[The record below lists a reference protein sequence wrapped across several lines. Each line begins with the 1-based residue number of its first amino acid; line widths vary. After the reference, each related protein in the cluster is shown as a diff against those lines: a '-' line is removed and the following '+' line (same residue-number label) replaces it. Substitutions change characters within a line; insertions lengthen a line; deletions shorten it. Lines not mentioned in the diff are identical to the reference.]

1 MSIFNQDLW
10 SKNHFENAK
19 TGDERRTQ
27 RLVET
32 AADMAR
38 CSGKSI
44 ALSCQGD
51 EAKQEGAYRLI
62 RNDKVAPET
71 IRCSGFDYTAEQAQS
86 YSEILAVDDTTSL
99 SYKHQVASELGKLG
113 SVKDKARGW
122 WVHSTLLL
130 DSYTTKTIGLIHQ
143 YWWCRPDNPEDADE
157 KESGKWADASHFCR
171 QRLGDTM
178 SRVISVCDREADIQ
192 SYLQDKQAH
201 NERFVVRAKHNRKI
215 IGSESPLFEHL
226 ESQPELGAYAI
237 DIPQKGMKD
246 SKGKAIN
253 RVARKAKLTV
263 KVATVTLK
271 TQDEMKP
278 INVVYAQEKTSKK
291 EVEPLR
297 WVLLTTEPVDTLSQ
311 ALRVIDIYT
320 ARWRVEDFH
329 KAWKTGAGAE
339 RQRMTEPKNLERAVS
354 ILAFIGVRLLQLREA
369 ITIPYYL
376 RKKGLIEAAN
386 ELENQSCDTVFEE
399 DEWKLLMKM
408 KKPRGWNGKDTPS
421 LKWAY
426 QSLAKLGGFTDTKRT
441 GIAGWET
448 IWEGWD
454 TLQSYVV
461 GYRVAKEMLADG
473 EML

>member
-143 YWWCRPDNPEDADE
+143 YWWCRPNNPEEADE

-226 ESQPELGAYAI
+226 ESQPELGAYTI

>member
-1 MSIFNQDLW
+1 MSIFNPEQW
-10 SKNHFENAK
+10 SKNHFEQAN
-19 TGDERRTQ
+19 TGDCRRTK
-27 RLVET
+27 RLVDT
-32 AADMAR
+32 ASDMAR

-44 ALSCQGD
+44 ALSCQGN
-51 EAKQEGAYRLI
+51 EAKQEGAYRLM
-62 RNDKVAPET
+62 RNDAVSPEV
-71 IRCSGFDYTAEQAQS
+71 IRCSGFDYTATQAQL

-130 DSYTTKTIGLIHQ
+130 DGFTTKTIGLIHQ
-143 YWWCRPDNPEDADE
+143 DWWCRPDNPEDADE

-171 QRLGDTM
+171 ERLGDTM

-215 IGSESPLFEHL
+215 LESELPLFEYL
-226 ESQPELGAYAI
+226 ESQPELGAYTV

-246 SKGKAIN
+246 SKGKPVN
-253 RVARKAKLTV
+253 RKARKAKLTV

-271 TQDEMKP
+271 SKDEMQP
-278 INVVYAQEKTSKK
+278 INVVYAQETTSMKD
-291 EVEPLR
+291 VEPLR
-297 WVLLTTEPVDTLSQ
+297 WVLLTTEPIETLSQ
-311 ALRVIDIYT
+311 ALHVIDIYT

-339 RQRMTEPKNLERAVS
+339 RQRMAEPRNLERAVS
-354 ILAFIGVRLLQLREA
+354 ICAFIGVRLLQLKEV

-376 RKKGLIEAAN
+376 RKKGLSEAAN
-386 ELENQSCDTVFEE
+386 ELENQSCETVFDE

-408 KKPRGWNGKDTPS
+408 KKPRGWNGKDVPS

-426 QSLAKLGGFTDTKRT
+426 QSIAKLGGFTDTKRT

-454 TLQSYVV
+454 KLQSYVV

>member
-1 MSIFNQDLW
+1 MSIFNHGLW

-38 CSGKSI
+38 GSGKSI

-62 RNDKVAPET
+62 RNDKVTPET

-143 YWWCRPDNPEDADE
+143 DWWCRPDNPEDADE

-215 IGSESPLFEHL
+215 IGSELPLFEHL
-226 ESQPELGAYAI
+226 ESQPELGAYTV

-271 TQDEMKP
+271 TQDEMRP
-278 INVVYAQEKTSKK
+278 VNVVYAQEKTSKK

-297 WVLLTTEPVDTLSQ
+297 WVLLTTEPVETLSQ

-354 ILAFIGVRLLQLREA
+354 ILAFIGVRLS
-369 ITIPYYL
+369 T
-376 RKKGLIEAAN
+376 
-386 ELENQSCDTVFEE
+386 
-399 DEWKLLMKM
+399 
-408 KKPRGWNGKDTPS
+408 
-421 LKWAY
+421 
-426 QSLAKLGGFTDTKRT
+426 
-441 GIAGWET
+441 
-448 IWEGWD
+448 
-454 TLQSYVV
+454 
-461 GYRVAKEMLADG
+461 RVKIY
-473 EML
+473 